1 MQSSNMSLR
10 TLFRGAIHVIRFFQM
25 ANLSFTTYTICYAA
39 WLRSQEYRNVIKYHD
54 VSNQTFL
61 DMKEAAMII
70 ACAALGIE
78 VFINS
83 DFNKPSDPRLSIMSL
98 AAYSMGLCFY
108 ATMPAARQYLAH
120 NGALTDLGSYV
131 DFSKLDTA
139 LWRTSLAYGMVT
151 WASSVVFVLSTVV
164 DRAERAILQKSGISG
179 VGLHAMD
186 QTFLSHDLKLDTGSP
201 V

>member
-1 MQSSNMSLR
+1 MSLR
-10 TLFRGAIHVIRFFQM
+10 TLFRGAIHVVRFFQM

-70 ACAALGIE
+70 ACVALGIE

-108 ATMPAARQYLAH
+108 ATMPAARQYLTH
-120 NGALTDLGSYV
+120 NGVLTDLGNYV

-139 LWRTSLAYGMVT
+139 LWRTSLTYGMVT
-151 WASSVVFVLSTVV
+151 WASSVVFVLSTFV

>member
-1 MQSSNMSLR
+1 MSLR
-10 TLFRGAIHVIRFFQM
+10 TLFRGAIHVVRFFQM
-25 ANLSFTTYTICYAA
+25 ATLSFTTYTICYAA
-39 WLRSQEYRNVIKYHD
+39 WLRSQEYQNAIKHYD
-54 VSNQTFL
+54 VSNQRFL
-61 DMKEAAMII
+61 DVDEAAMII

-78 VFINS
+78 IFINS
-83 DFNKPSDPRLSIMSL
+83 DFNKQSDPRLSIMSL

-120 NGALTDLGSYV
+120 NGVLTDLDNYV

-139 LWRTSLAYGMVT
+139 LRRTSLAYGMVT

-164 DRAERAILQKSGISG
+164 GQAERATLQKSGISG

-186 QTFLSHDLKLDTGSP
+186 QKFPSHDLKLDTRSP

>member
-108 ATMPAARQYLAH
+108 ATMPAARQYLTH
-120 NGALTDLGSYV
+120 NGVLTDPGNYV

-151 WASSVVFVLSTVV
+151 WYVSLFLGDMGVKTSDYCCSGP
-164 DRAERAILQKSGISG
+164 RAWCSYCPQLWIEQKEPFYRS
-179 VGLHAMD
+179 LA
-186 QTFLSHDLKLDTGSP
+186 
-201 V
+201 

>member
-1 MQSSNMSLR
+1 MSLR
-10 TLFRGAIHVIRFFQM
+10 TLFRGAIHVVRFFQM

-39 WLRSQEYRNVIKYHD
+39 WLRSQEYRNVIKYHG

-120 NGALTDLGSYV
+120 TGVLADLGNYV

-151 WASSVVFVLSTVV
+151 WALSVVFVLSTVV

-186 QTFLSHDLKLDTGSP
+186 QTFHSHDLKLDTGSP